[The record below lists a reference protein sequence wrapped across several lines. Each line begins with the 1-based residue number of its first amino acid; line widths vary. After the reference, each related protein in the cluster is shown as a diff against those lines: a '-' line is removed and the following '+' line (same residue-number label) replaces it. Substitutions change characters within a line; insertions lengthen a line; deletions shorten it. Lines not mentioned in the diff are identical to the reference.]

1 MWLNLVSL
9 LERYPS
15 GVTMAIVLSDL
26 QNLVREHLV
35 SCVSCHACRA
45 VRLIRVRSLVG
56 RNEHRVALRHLP
68 ASGVDR
74 QDQGHQE
81 GGPDRHPRGQHRRGQ
96 ADPRHAD
103 LYSTYAA
110 PFDLTYADHR
120 WSKLSFS
127 YFRPRLH
134 RACTDILKLQDEHS
148 KRKIEWY
155 LHQKFYPLVAK
166 GLLTEVRT
174 SRTVFF
180 GLVVCT
186 AVNDRSVSTL

>member
-1 MWLNLVSL
+1 MRAMRVV
-9 LERYPS
+9 P
-15 GVTMAIVLSDL
+15 
-26 QNLVREHLV
+26 
-35 SCVSCHACRA
+35 CVSCRACRVVRS
-45 VRLIRVRSLVG
+45 VRLIRVHSLVG

-96 ADPRHAD
+96 ADPRHTD

-110 PFDLTYADHR
+110 PFDPTSADQR
-120 WSKLSFS
+120 CAGRILLELLS

-166 GLLTEVRT
+166 GLFTEVGT
-174 SRTVFF
+174 SLELSSLGFRMLCDSLCVCMCVCVCVMRFLIVLRF
-180 GLVVCT
+180 G
-186 AVNDRSVSTL
+186 AE